1 LSPLESFLEKM
12 NKIKKAWKRFIT
24 TGEINTLV
32 VRLVIADSWK
42 RCKLAKVDPYSKR
55 PINPLNSKE
64 INILLERNKQLIE
77 VSWPILKMIGEMI
90 RGSGFRVDLVD
101 KDGYFL
107 KIISDME
114 ILEESKKLGSVIGAN
129 RSELIAGTNGIGIAL
144 STGKPIQILGPEHYN
159 VYHHDWTC
167 SAAPIRNPKGNII
180 GVVNMSGNYRLL
192 HKHTLG
198 MVVGI
203 SNAIENAFKTEEKVL
218 DLSINN
224 KFLNTIIES
233 ISDGLIVID
242 KEGKITHLNS
252 IAGGILG
259 KEPPDAIGKPI
270 NKLIKTN
277 FSLFD
282 ILNNRKGY
290 LEKEITITPFGSKE
304 SFQYLLTEKLVEDYE
319 GKSQGIMAL
328 FKEMKKV
335 HKLVGG
341 IIGSK
346 PQLNFSNIIGN
357 NEKIKRAVNLAKVAS
372 ISSCKILIQ
381 GESGTGK
388 EIFAQA
394 IHNNSNRRDK
404 PFIAINCAA
413 IPRDLVESELFGY
426 EEGAFTGAKRGGRPG
441 KFELAE
447 SGTLFLD
454 EIESMPLESQPKLLR
469 VIESNQL
476 MRIGGNK
483 IITTDVRI
491 ISSTNQDLLL
501 AIKKGNFREDLLYR
515 INTVTVDITPLRERK
530 DDIPILVKYI
540 CNKIGRRVNK
550 NNIEI
555 DKKVLEVLCEY
566 NWPGNIRELENALES
581 AIILSKNNK
590 ITMDA
595 INENIKYFK
604 ANNPNPRDNNK
615 AGPLIDLEKEAIL
628 KTLEDAKDNI
638 SKASKTLGIDRSTL
652 YRKIKKYKI
661 SK

>member
-1 LSPLESFLEKM
+1 MSPLESFLEKM

>member
-1 LSPLESFLEKM
+1 MPYSEIYSKKMKKIEK
-12 NKIKKAWKRFIT
+12 ARKRFIE
-24 TGEINTLV
+24 TGEIDSSV
-32 VRLVIADSWK
+32 VRPIIANSWK
-42 RCKLAKVDPYSKR
+42 RCKLAKVSPYLKNS
-55 PINPLNSKE
+55 INELNDKE
-64 INILLERNKQLIE
+64 IKVLLDKNRDLNKTSQSIMGMAE
-77 VSWPILKMIGEMI
+77 KMI
-90 RGSGFRVDLVD
+90 RGSGFRIDLSD
-101 KDGYFL
+101 KDGYIL
-107 KIISDME
+107 KIIGDKK
-114 ILEESKKLGSVIGAN
+114 ILKESEEVGVVIGSN
-129 RSELIAGTNGIGIAL
+129 RSEIIVGTNSIGMTL
-144 STGKPIQILGPEHYN
+144 FTGEPIQIIGPEHYN
-159 VYHHDWTC
+159 VYPRYWTC
-167 SAAPIRNPKGNII
+167 SSAPLRDPSGNII
-180 GVVNMSGNYRLL
+180 GVINMSGKYHLL

-198 MVVGI
+198 MVVSI
-203 SNAIENAFKTEEKVL
+203 AKAIENALRIEEKVYE
-218 DLSINN
+218 LSTANR
-224 KFLNTIIES
+224 FLKTIIES
-233 ISDGLIVID
+233 INDGLIILD

-259 KEPPDAIGKPI
+259 KKSPDAIGEPI

-328 FKEMKKV
+328 FKEMRKV
-335 HKLVGG
+335 HRLVGG
-341 IIGSK
+341 IIGAK
-346 PQLNFSNIIGN
+346 ARFNFSDIIGN
-357 NEKIKRAVNLAKVAS
+357 NKKLKRAVNLAKAAS
-372 ISSCKILIQ
+372 VSSCKILLQ
-381 GESGTGK
+381 GENGTGK

-441 KFELAE
+441 KLELAE
-447 SGTLFLD
+447 GGTFFLD

-501 AIKKGNFREDLLYR
+501 AVKKGNFREDLLYR
-515 INTVTVDITPLRERK
+515 INTVTVDIPPLRERK
-530 DDIPILVKYI
+530 DDIPVLVKYI
-540 CNKIGRRVNK
+540 CDKIGRRINK

-555 DKKVLEVLCEY
+555 DKKVLEALYEY

-590 ITMDA
+590 ITIEA
-595 INENIKYFK
+595 IPENIKPFK
-604 ANNPNPRDNNK
+604 SNNLDIKEGREANS
-615 AGPLIDLEKEAIL
+615 LIDIEKEVIFKVL
-628 KTLEDAKDNI
+628 KEAKGNI
-638 SKASKTLGIDRSTL
+638 TKASRALRIDRSTL